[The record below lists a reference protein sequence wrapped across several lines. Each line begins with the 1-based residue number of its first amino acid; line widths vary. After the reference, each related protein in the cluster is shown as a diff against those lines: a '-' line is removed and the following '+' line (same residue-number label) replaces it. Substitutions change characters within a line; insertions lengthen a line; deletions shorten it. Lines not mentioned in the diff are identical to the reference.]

1 MLIPFTLSNLHHFG
15 DNNLFIFTDTFIFYN
30 DNDNSS
36 LPSDELN
43 KKTVMTSTTII
54 ISLPQLFSVMS
65 LVVEQARKVAER

>member
-1 MLIPFTLSNLHHFG
+1 MLIPFTLSNLYNFG
-15 DNNLFIFTDTFIFYN
+15 DNNLFIFTDTFIVYN
-30 DNDNSS
+30 NNDNSS

-54 ISLPQLFSVMS
+54 NSLPQLFSVMS